1 MWLSLCWRAS
11 AARSAE
17 CRPGREFERFEQSG
31 QVGAD
36 WICRCTMG
44 GHISRS
50 PQLRVRR

>member
-11 AARSAE
+11 AARSGSVGQGA
-17 CRPGREFERFEQSG
+17 EFERFEQSG

-44 GHISRS
+44 GHVSRS
-50 PQLRVRR
+50 PQLWVRR